1 MCVLSVFVRSRS
13 AESHGK
19 ASRDGGAAVFFVLL
33 SPLSS
38 LCLLFSS
45 FLHQLLPR
53 AKNACSEEGLRINVG
68 VCVSLTQCVD
78 VVIG

>member
-19 ASRDGGAAVFFVLL
+19 ASRDGGAAIFFVLL

-38 LCLLFSS
+38 LCSLFSS
-45 FLHQLLPR
+45 FFTGYSLVQRMR
-53 AKNACSEEGLRINVG
+53 ARRRGYE
-68 VCVSLTQCVD
+68 
-78 VVIG
+78 